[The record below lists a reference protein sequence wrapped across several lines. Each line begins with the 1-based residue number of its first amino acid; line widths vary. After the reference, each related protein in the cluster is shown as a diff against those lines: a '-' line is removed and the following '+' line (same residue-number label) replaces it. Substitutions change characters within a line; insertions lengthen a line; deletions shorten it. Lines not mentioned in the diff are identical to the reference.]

1 MERDYYCRNKFR
13 ELAIH
18 AEKKTTHNCYSAK
31 SQPIN
36 FNWLKQNPGQ
46 IFNTDINISERKMML
61 QNIRNPGC
69 ETHCWQPED
78 QGTPSTRII
87 EHGFEKTHDNPYGSV
102 EQLNFITGSNCNLTC
117 SYCCKEFSTAW
128 ANDCKTNGSYKNIGQ
143 SEPNYTYATTD
154 LIVSKVSQNQKF
166 NMANYQMLLNE
177 VSLCADDL
185 LTFGISGG
193 EPLLNNHLIELLQLV
208 PTVPEIKVYTGLG
221 VNIKRF
227 ESIIDKIKDY
237 KNVTVAVS
245 MENVGALHEFNRYGT
260 QWPDMLAKLELLK
273 QSKISVMFNSTLS
286 NLTIFG
292 FSEFYNQFKNEHIR
306 TQVVQVP
313 TFMPLYVID
322 DVSKQRIA
330 DDLANTVCDTRD
342 EIIKSLETVPSPEQH
357 AHLQSFLQQFIA
369 RRSDLSMDIFP
380 QSFKDWVNKNVV

>member
-1 MERDYYCRNKFR
+1 M
-13 ELAIH
+13 
-18 AEKKTTHNCYSAK
+18 
-31 SQPIN
+31 
-36 FNWLKQNPGQ
+36 
-46 IFNTDINISERKMML
+46 
-61 QNIRNPGC
+61 
-69 ETHCWQPED
+69 
-78 QGTPSTRII
+78 
-87 EHGFEKTHDNPYGSV
+87 
-102 EQLNFITGSNCNLTC
+102 
-117 SYCCKEFSTAW
+117 
-128 ANDCKTNGSYKNIGQ
+128 
-143 SEPNYTYATTD
+143 
-154 LIVSKVSQNQKF
+154 
-166 NMANYQMLLNE
+166 
-177 VSLCADDL
+177 
-185 LTFGISGG
+185 
-193 EPLLNNHLIELLQLV
+193 
-208 PTVPEIKVYTGLG
+208 G

-292 FSEFYNQFKNEHIR
+292 FSEFYNQFKNDHIR
-306 TQVVQVP
+306 TPVVQVP